1 MLPSV
6 MSFGGAKTFG
16 FLILLCASLAC
27 CSDKTEYQTGTLLD
41 INHHDSSRMIGNSQN
56 GSVQSVTDREYEI
69 SVRVGNMTYV
79 GSYWPR
85 WRWSYEPTDMTI
97 NSDIKVR
104 LTKKEMYILRD
115 DGKEVRTKIIKRIV
129 ERP

>member
-1 MLPSV
+1 MNTALRPRTSGPDRRGPFLCEIGAMLPSV

-41 INHHDSSRMIGNSQN
+41 INHHDSSRMIGNAQT

-79 GSYWPR
+79 G
-85 WRWSYEPTDMTI
+85 
-97 NSDIKVR
+97 
-104 LTKKEMYILRD
+104 
-115 DGKEVRTKIIKRIV
+115 
-129 ERP
+129 